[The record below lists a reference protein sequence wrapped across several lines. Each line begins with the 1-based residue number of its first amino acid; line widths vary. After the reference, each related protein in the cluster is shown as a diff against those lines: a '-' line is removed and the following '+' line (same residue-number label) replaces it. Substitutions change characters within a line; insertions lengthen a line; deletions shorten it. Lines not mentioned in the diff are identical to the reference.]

1 MVPDWNAIG
10 LFTAGIAVGAILG
23 ATVALLMAP
32 GSGDET
38 RDRIGRRVRRLRGND
53 DVWDDLAEELERAA
67 SEREDEPTKI
77 TVET

>member
-67 SEREDEPTKI
+67 SEREEEPTKI

>member
-10 LFTAGIAVGAILG
+10 LFTSGIAVGAILG

>member
-1 MVPDWNAIG
+1 
-10 LFTAGIAVGAILG
+10 
-23 ATVALLMAP
+23 
-32 GSGDET
+32 
-38 RDRIGRRVRRLRGND
+38 VRRLRGND

>member
-32 GSGDET
+32 ASGDEM